1 MWRKNGAAALESSL
15 ADPQNT
21 GNISIQLRNSTLRYI
36 LERNEN
42 TGPHTKT
49 LVHEWYS
56 SFIQIVEMWR
66 QLKCLSTDK

>member
-1 MWRKNGAAALESSL
+1 MESSL

-56 SFIQIVEMWR
+56 SFIQIVEM
-66 QLKCLSTDK
+66 